1 MAFNATNPQVHR
13 RTLTA
18 CFIYFC
24 PMKKMLYA
32 VLSLPLFFSCTPSNE
47 NLMSKDQLG
56 SLQSTD
62 SIGLVSS
69 LFPGDSI
76 DFERLNTGQIVGLSV
91 LNANQKKRFQLRA
104 NLEGAIEV
112 VQVYDGFY
120 KTKKGIGVGNTL
132 GELEKVYT
140 IERAVPAIKSVSVY
154 VKESPL
160 LFLFDR
166 SELPESIKY
175 SFDPIDPVQLPLEAV
190 INQVIISW

>member
-1 MAFNATNPQVHR
+1 MAFNATNSQVHR

-112 VQVYDGFY
+112 VQVYDGLY

-140 IERAVPAIKSVSVY
+140 IERAV
-154 VKESPL
+154 

-175 SFDPIDPVQLPLEAV
+175 SFDPIDPVQLPSEAV

>member
-1 MAFNATNPQVHR
+1 
-13 RTLTA
+13 
-18 CFIYFC
+18 
-24 PMKKMLYA
+24 MLLA
-32 VLSLPLFFSCTPSNE
+32 ALLLPLFYSCTPSTE

-62 SIGLVSS
+62 SIGRVNS
-69 LFPGDSI
+69 LFPEDSI
-76 DFERLNTGQIVGLSV
+76 AFEKLNTGQIVGLSV
-91 LNANQKKRFQLRA
+91 LKADQKKRFQLRA

-112 VQVYDGFY
+112 VQVYDSLY
-120 KTKKGIGVGNTL
+120 KTKKGIGVGNTI
-132 GELEKVYT
+132 GDLEKVYT
-140 IERAVPAIKSVSVY
+140 IDRAVPAIKSVSVY

-175 SFDPIDPVQLPLEAV
+175 SFDPIDPVQLPSEAV

>member
-1 MAFNATNPQVHR
+1 
-13 RTLTA
+13 
-18 CFIYFC
+18 
-24 PMKKMLYA
+24 MLFA
-32 VLSLPLFFSCTPSNE
+32 ALLLPLFYSCAPSNE

-62 SIGLVSS
+62 SIGRVNS
-69 LFPGDSI
+69 LFPEDSI
-76 DFERLNTGQIVGLSV
+76 AFEQLNTGQIVGLSV
-91 LNANQKKRFQLRA
+91 LKSDQKKRFQLRA

-112 VQVYDGFY
+112 VQVYDSLY
-120 KTKKGIGVGNTL
+120 KTKKGIGVGNTI
-132 GELEKVYT
+132 GDLEKAYT
-140 IERAVPAIKSVSVY
+140 IDRAVPAIKSVSVY

-175 SFDPIDPVQLPLEAV
+175 SFDPIDPVQLPSEAV